1 MTFRGNVGAPG
12 TGSNGNAGPLA
23 YTAAGAVP
31 VDPAA
36 ESLKRQVRKIN
47 INLVKHHLD
56 QVRIRR
62 TLRINFSSGQI
73 SEFPS

>member
-1 MTFRGNVGAPG
+1 MTFRGNVGAAG

-36 ESLKRQVRKIN
+36 ESLKRQVRK
-47 INLVKHHLD
+47 LRLD
-56 QVRIRR
+56 LIQEIF
-62 TLRINFSSGQI
+62 TLRM
-73 SEFPS
+73 E